1 MAINYNNLWKLLIDR
16 GMTKTDLRIKAGLTT
31 SAIAQLGKNEYVSLK
46 VIEKYQMLLQGR
58 RVNLLS
64 CFFVCSILSPLESVF
79 PH

>member
-46 VIEKYQMLLQGR
+46 VIEKICDALDCDISDVVTR
-58 RVNLLS
+58 EK
-64 CFFVCSILSPLESVF
+64 C
-79 PH
+79 

>member
-46 VIEKYQMLLQGR
+46 VIEKICDVLDCDISDVVTREKG
-58 RVNLLS
+58 
-64 CFFVCSILSPLESVF
+64 
-79 PH
+79 

>member
-46 VIEKYQMLLQGR
+46 VIEKICDALDCDISDVVTREKG
-58 RVNLLS
+58 
-64 CFFVCSILSPLESVF
+64 
-79 PH
+79 

>member
-46 VIEKYQMLLQGR
+46 VIEKICDALDCEISDVVTREKG
-58 RVNLLS
+58 
-64 CFFVCSILSPLESVF
+64 
-79 PH
+79 

>member
-46 VIEKYQMLLQGR
+46 VIEKICDALD
-58 RVNLLS
+58 LS
-64 CFFVCSILSPLESVF
+64 LI
-79 PH
+79 HI

>member
-46 VIEKYQMLLQGR
+46 VIEKICDALDCDISDVVTR
-58 RVNLLS
+58 EKS
-64 CFFVCSILSPLESVF
+64 
-79 PH
+79 

>member
-46 VIEKYQMLLQGR
+46 VIEKICDALDCEISDVVTRDKG
-58 RVNLLS
+58 
-64 CFFVCSILSPLESVF
+64 
-79 PH
+79 

>member
-46 VIEKYQMLLQGR
+46 VIEKICDALDCDISDVVTRKKG
-58 RVNLLS
+58 
-64 CFFVCSILSPLESVF
+64 
-79 PH
+79 